1 MFFSYVADFLFVRL
15 KEHELRSENT
25 VNAYRHGLN
34 CFRVFMAE
42 RGVRAD
48 KVSFAMI
55 SADLI
60 REYMKWL
67 VDCNGNS
74 LNTRNHRLTCLKS
87 YIRYCAERDI
97 ANTQAMIAVSGVK
110 NVTTRARKNT
120 WMTREAVQAV
130 LEQPPK
136 TKLGVRDRFFMLF
149 MYGTGARVSEALN
162 VRVGDIELSQ
172 KAPYVRLLGK
182 GNKPRCIPILD
193 VTRDNL
199 LVYLDAYHPVKNKDD
214 YLFYT
219 VIKDRKD
226 RMSVANAERFVKKY
240 GMAARSVCSQV
251 PNSVHPHMFRHS
263 YGAHLYR
270 MGFALPVIAKL
281 LDHESLSTTEIYADT
296 DADMVNEAF
305 NSLRSPT
312 DDASDALEEKKW
324 KSLGDDAL
332 AKLFGLG

>member
-1 MFFSYVADFLFVRL
+1 MFFRYVADFLFIRL
-15 KEHELRSENT
+15 KEHERRSENT
-25 VNAYRHGLN
+25 INAYRHGLN
-34 CFRVFMAE
+34 CFRVFMAG

-55 SADLI
+55 STDLV

-67 VDCNGNS
+67 VDNNGNS

-87 YIRYCAERDI
+87 YIRYCAERDV
-97 ANTQAMIAVSGVK
+97 ANTQTMIDISYVR
-110 NVTTRARKNT
+110 NVTVRARKNA

-149 MYGTGARVSEALN
+149 LYGTGARVSEALN
-162 VRVGDIELSQ
+162 VKVGDIELSP
-172 KAPYVRLLGK
+172 KDPYVRILGK
-182 GNKPRCIPILD
+182 GNKPRCVPILD
-193 VTRDNL
+193 ITMENL
-199 LVYLDAYHPVKNKDD
+199 IVYMDAYHPDADKDD
-214 YLFYT
+214 HLFYT
-219 VIKDRKD
+219 VIKGHKD

-240 GMAARSVCSQV
+240 GETARLVCPQV
-251 PNSVHPHMFRHS
+251 PMSVHPHMFRHS

-281 LDHESLSTTEIYADT
+281 LDHESLSTTEVYAET

-305 NSLRSPT
+305 NSLRLKTSNAT
-312 DDASDALEEKKW
+312 DTSDEKKW

-332 AKLFGLG
+332 AKLFGLK